1 MPASTRSLLYLIL
14 FLALAFAAAAVGA
27 QFTPGAWY
35 ESLDKPPWNPP
46 NWVFAPVWSVLYAMM
61 AVAAWLV
68 WRRLQALGWPII
80 LWLAQLALN
89 SMWSWLFF
97 GLQRP
102 GLAALEIVVL
112 LAAIIATVF
121 AFFRTHRPAGLLLV
135 PYAAW
140 VSFAAV
146 LNVSIWRLNI

>member
-1 MPASTRSLLYLIL
+1 MRSTLYLIF
-14 FLALAFAAAAVGA
+14 FLTLTLAAAAVGA
-27 QFTPGAWY
+27 QFMPGAWY
-35 ESLDKPPWNPP
+35 EDLNKPPWNPP
-46 NWVFAPVWSVLYAMM
+46 NWVFSPVWSILYVTIAIS
-61 AVAAWLV
+61 AWLV
-68 WRRLQALGWPII
+68 WRQLHVLGWPII
-80 LWLAQLALN
+80 LWLTQLGLN

-112 LAAIIATVF
+112 LAAIIATVI
-121 AFFRTHRPAGLLLV
+121 AFIRTYRPAGLLLI

-146 LNVSIWRLNI
+146 LNVSIWRLNV